1 MRTLACSFAL
11 AVAVAAPVHAR
22 PPNQPARPAEPTTEV
37 EKVNAAIQ
45 AWSTGNWARA
55 RALLEPMLQDGGKLA
70 DPLYEETA
78 LRYLADATLQ
88 DPDIAAVSNEW
99 ATGYI
104 KRLLA
109 SSPDWRP
116 PADTHS
122 KAFYD
127 LYNALRE
134 ERDRATFNQC
144 KAERAACVADLD
156 ELKVRHRALGDDHE
170 RLRRAYQQQ
179 EVEVVE
185 KIARNRAVAL
195 VPFGVGHF
203 YNGRKG
209 LGAAFLAGEV
219 AIGVAALGLFIKRVT
234 VCDRLSGFQ
243 AGSLYCLI
251 NRDKGL
257 AIRNWEQGMGIAF
270 LGSLALDV
278 VLAQVLFQP
287 HVTVKRTRV
296 RRSELIGGADGDAGA
311 RAKKPS
317 EGAKDGPGAPSS
329 RLRSHDILRVTPAPT
344 LVPGGGGLGVELRF

>member
-1 MRTLACSFAL
+1 MRFLACSLAL
-11 AVAVAAPVHAR
+11 AVAVATPVHAR
-22 PPNQPARPAEPTTEV
+22 PANTPATPPAPTTEV

-45 AWSTGNWARA
+45 AWTSGNWGRV
-55 RALLEPMLQDGGKLA
+55 RSLLEPMLQDGRNLA
-70 DPLYEETA
+70 DPLYEEAA

-127 LYNALRE
+127 LYNSLRE
-134 ERDRATFNQC
+134 ERDRASANQC
-144 KAERAACVADLD
+144 KGERAACIADLD
-156 ELKVRHRALGDDHE
+156 ELRVRHQALTLDHE
-170 RLRRAYQQQ
+170 RLRRAYAQQ

-219 AIGVAALGLFIKRVT
+219 AIGATALGLFIARVSR
-234 VCDRLSGFQ
+234 CERLSGYQ
-243 AGSLYCLI
+243 PGSLYCQNLSE
-251 NRDKGL
+251 DEGL
-257 AIRNWEQGMGIAF
+257 ALRNAEQTFGIIF
-270 LGSLALDV
+270 LGSIALDI
-278 VLAQVLFQP
+278 VLAQVLFRP
-287 HVTVKRTRV
+287 YVTVKRNRV
-296 RRSELIGGADGDAGA
+296 RRSELGGVVGDEAGGT
-311 RAKKPS
+311 KPAQKGPN
-317 EGAKDGPGAPSS
+317 GAGAPSS
-329 RLRSHDILRVTPAPT
+329 RLRRSDILRVTPAST
-344 LVPGGGGLGVELRF
+344 LVPGGGGLGVKIRF